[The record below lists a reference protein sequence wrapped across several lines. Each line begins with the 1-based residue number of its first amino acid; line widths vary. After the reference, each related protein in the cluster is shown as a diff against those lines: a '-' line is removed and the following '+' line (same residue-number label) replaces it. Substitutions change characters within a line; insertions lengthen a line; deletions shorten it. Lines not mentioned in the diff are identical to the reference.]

1 MDGQGAA
8 TASGSQNL
16 EIYQIEMIL
25 RLSLKMIRYIS
36 SFLRLSLNINKGGSL
51 VNGPWSLNR
60 WPS

>member
-1 MDGQGAA
+1 MGEGAA

-25 RLSLKMIRYIS
+25 RLSLKTIRYIS
-36 SFLRLSLNINKGGSL
+36 PLLRLSLNINKGGSL
-51 VNGPWSLNR
+51 VTGPWSLKR